1 MNGVKVMSS
10 NVAMSDTALKQAG
23 LACLSAKFG
32 KVNAE
37 RIIYLFKKE
46 PFDYTKWHRDWLVDK
61 SVDEIMTIVAEHVDE

>member
-1 MNGVKVMSS
+1 MTNK

-23 LACLSAKFG
+23 LACLSANFG

-46 PFDYTKWHRDWLVDK
+46 SFDYTKWHRNWLADK
-61 SVDEIMTIVAEHVDE
+61 SVDEIMEMAAEQGDE